1 MNCFRKIR
9 KYYKKTQQQV
19 ADYIGINRVAYTN
32 YENNKRE
39 PDIKTLIKIADY
51 FSVPL
56 DELVGRS
63 FHSSPL
69 IEFSNNEIEL
79 IKKYRA
85 LDERGKYHVTE
96 TLEREYDYITKVE
109 SDDTYN
115 KAMND

>member
-32 YENNKRE
+32 YENDKRE

-51 FSVPL
+51 FSVTL

-63 FHSSPL
+63 FHSTPL
-69 IEFSNNEIEL
+69 IEFSNDELEL

-85 LDERGKYHVTE
+85 LDEHGKNLVNTV
-96 TLEREYDYITKVE
+96 LDCEYGRTKE
-109 SDDTYN
+109 KLDKSSKKTS
-115 KAMND
+115 A

>member
-9 KYYKKTQQQV
+9 NYYKKTQQQV

-32 YENNKRE
+32 YENDKRE

-85 LDERGKYHVTE
+85 LDEHGKNLVKIV
-96 TLEREYDYITKVE
+96 LDSEYGRIKEKLDKSSKKT
-109 SDDTYN
+109 S
-115 KAMND
+115 A